1 MRMRILFSFLSLYC
15 LAATGYAQSASEKKA
30 VLQVVQ
36 QLFDAMAAQD
46 TVAANRTLT
55 LDGQFYAVQTR
66 ADSTYIGR
74 RTHQQF
80 VRSLANKERVI
91 EERMREKEV
100 QVQIHQQLAMV
111 WAPYDL
117 WVNKKYSHCGVDV
130 FTLLKTNQG
139 WKIASLAYTI
149 EPTGCKNIPSQK

>member
-1 MRMRILFSFLSLYC
+1 MKIWYSLVAMC
-15 LAATGYAQSASEKKA
+15 GLVITGYAQPSSEKKA
-30 VLQVVQ
+30 VLLVVQ
-36 QLFDAMAAQD
+36 QLFDAMATQD

-55 LDGQFYAVQTR
+55 LDGQFYAVQVR

-91 EERMREKEV
+91 DERMRENEV

-130 FTLLKTNQG
+130 FTLLKTKQG

-149 EPTGCKNIPSQK
+149 EPTGCENIPSQK